1 MFLPTT
7 VKEVRERGWD
17 YLDVILFTGDA
28 YIDHPAFGAAVIGR
42 LLEAEGYR
50 VAIVPQPNWQDDLR
64 DFTKLGAPRLFFGI
78 SAGAMDS
85 MVNHYTANLRLRH
98 DDAYTPG
105 GRAGFRPD
113 YAVTVYTRILKRLF
127 PHVPVVVGGIEASLR
142 RLTHYDYWSD
152 ALRPSVLVESGAD
165 LLIYGMGERVVQQ
178 VARAMH
184 NGYNAKLLRR
194 IRQVAFL
201 ADDDYVARLDPATTI
216 RLHSFE
222 ECRADKRAFGEN
234 FTVIETQSNL
244 MEPVATLVE
253 RTGDRWVVVTPPNTT
268 LSTEELDHSFDLPY
282 ERAPHPRYSGK
293 GEIPAWEMIKFSLN
307 IHRGCFGGCS
317 FCTISAHQ
325 GKFVHS
331 RSERS
336 ILAEVERIVRMPGFK
351 GYLSDIGAPSANMYR
366 MGGRDRT
373 LCARCRRP
381 SCLHPQRC
389 PNLDNDHRPLLA
401 LYEKIRA
408 VKGIRK
414 AFIGSGIRY
423 DLFDD
428 SPYLETVLRHH
439 TSGRLK
445 VAPEHT
451 EEHVLRLMRK
461 PSFALF
467 EQLNESFHAI
477 CRREGLPYQ
486 LIPYFISSHPGCTE
500 HDMRELAHKVLGRLH
515 FTLEQ
520 VQDLTPTPMT
530 LSSVMFYTGENP
542 YTHEPVYVAR
552 TQEEKRRQKSY
563 FFRPGQAGAA
573 PARSAGRG
581 TEHGTGH
588 DSTRG
593 AERGAEHGAERGTT
607 RGAERGPEHDS
618 ARAAAREANRG
629 AKRSSAAGSGKFSAK
644 GSAKSSARAGQ
655 TGRTERFDR
664 PGQSG
669 PSGRSE
675 RFNHSNRSEG
685 REPRETTSSERRSG
699 RAKGGRR

>member
-28 YIDHPAFGAAVIGR
+28 YIDHPAFGAAVVGR

-50 VAIVPQPNWQDDLR
+50 VAIVPQPNWRDDLR

-78 SAGAMDS
+78 TAGAMDS
-85 MVNHYTANLRLRH
+85 MVNHYTANIRLRH

-165 LLIYGMGERVVQQ
+165 LLIYGMGEGVVQQ

-194 IRQVAFL
+194 IRQVAFV

-244 MEPVATLVE
+244 MEPVTTLVE
-253 RTGDRWVVVTPPNTT
+253 RTGDRWVVVTPPNAA

-282 ERAPHPRYSGK
+282 ERVPHPRYRGK
-293 GEIPAWEMIKFSLN
+293 GDIPAWEMIKFSLN

-325 GKFVHS
+325 GKFIHS

-336 ILAEVERIVRMPGFK
+336 ILAEVERIVRMPDFK

-423 DLFDD
+423 DLFDGT
-428 SPYLETVLRHH
+428 PYLETVLRHH

-461 PSFALF
+461 PPFALF

-573 PARSAGRG
+573 PAKRAP
-581 TEHGTGH
+581 
-588 DSTRG
+588 RG
-593 AERGAEHGAERGTT
+593 AGHAAAQDSARGAGG
-607 RGAERGPEHDS
+607 GPEHDS
-618 ARAAAREANRG
+618 TRSSSRDANRG
-629 AKRSSAAGSGKFSAK
+629 VKRGQAAGSGKFPAK
-644 GSAKSSARAGQ
+644 APARTGQ
-655 TGRTERFDR
+655 
-664 PGQSG
+664 
-669 PSGRSE
+669 SE
-675 RFNHSNRSEG
+675 RFERFERFERPDRSD
-685 REPRETTSSERRSG
+685 RSDRRSPRETTASGRRPG
-699 RAKGGRR
+699 RAKNGRR